1 MGIKIISV
9 KIHYEPP
16 FSMLTKTFD
25 EILKF
30 DKELTLVQ
38 LIKHLQEKYGEEF
51 RELVWEKK
59 KEGELHKMLSIII
72 NGRSFRYEG
81 FLDTILKEGDDI
93 SFIYIFFG
101 G

>member
-1 MGIKIISV
+1 
-9 KIHYEPP
+9 
-16 FSMLTKTFD
+16 MLTKTFN

-30 DKELTLVQ
+30 DEELTLIQ
-38 LIKHLQEKYGEEF
+38 LIKYLGEKYGEEF
-51 RELVWEKK
+51 HELVWDKK
-59 KEGELHKMLSIII
+59 NEGELHKMLSIII

-81 FLDTILKEGDDI
+81 FLDTILKEGDDL

>member
-51 RELVWEKK
+51 RELVWDKK

>member
-1 MGIKIISV
+1 
-9 KIHYEPP
+9 
-16 FSMLTKTFD
+16 MLTKTFD

-30 DKELTLVQ
+30 DKELTLIQ

-81 FLDTILKEGDDI
+81 FLDTILKEGDDL

>member
-1 MGIKIISV
+1 
-9 KIHYEPP
+9 
-16 FSMLTKTFD
+16 MLTKTFN

-30 DKELTLVQ
+30 DEELTLIQ
-38 LIKHLQEKYGEEF
+38 LIKYLVLPLHQLHHKYLGEKYGEEF
-51 RELVWEKK
+51 HELVWDKK
-59 KEGELHKMLSIII
+59 NEGELHKMLSIII

-81 FLDTILKEGDDI
+81 FLDTILKEGDDL

>member
-1 MGIKIISV
+1 
-9 KIHYEPP
+9 
-16 FSMLTKTFD
+16 MLTKTFN
-25 EILKF
+25 EVLKF
-30 DKELTLVQ
+30 DKELTLIQ
-38 LIKHLQEKYGEEF
+38 LIKYLQEKYGEEF
-51 RELVWEKK
+51 RELVWDKK

-81 FLDTILKEGDDI
+81 FLDTVLKEGDDL

>member
-1 MGIKIISV
+1 MISV

-16 FSMLTKTFD
+16 FSMLTKTFN

-30 DKELTLVQ
+30 DKELTLIQ
-38 LIKHLQEKYGEEF
+38 LIEYLHEKYGEEF
-51 RELVWEKK
+51 HELVWDKK

-72 NGRSFRYEG
+72 NGRSYRYEG
-81 FLDTILKEGDDI
+81 FLDTVLKEGDDL

>member
-1 MGIKIISV
+1 
-9 KIHYEPP
+9 
-16 FSMLTKTFD
+16 MLTKTFN

-30 DKELTLVQ
+30 ENELTLIQ
-38 LIKHLQEKYGEEF
+38 LIKNLQEKYGEEF

-81 FLDTILKEGDDI
+81 FLETVIKEGDDI

>member
-1 MGIKIISV
+1 
-9 KIHYEPP
+9 
-16 FSMLTKTFD
+16 MLTKTFN
-25 EILKF
+25 EVLKF
-30 DKELTLVQ
+30 DEELTLTQ
-38 LIKHLQEKYGEEF
+38 LIEYLQEKYGKEF
-51 RELVWEKK
+51 HELVWDKK

-81 FLDTILKEGDDI
+81 FLDTVLKEGDDI

>member
-1 MGIKIISV
+1 
-9 KIHYEPP
+9 
-16 FSMLTKTFD
+16 MLTKTFD

-51 RELVWEKK
+51 RELVWDKK

>member
-1 MGIKIISV
+1 
-9 KIHYEPP
+9 
-16 FSMLTKTFD
+16 MLTKTFN

-30 DKELTLVQ
+30 DNELTLIQ
-38 LIKHLQEKYGEEF
+38 LIKNLQEKYGEEF

-81 FLDTILKEGDDI
+81 FLETVIKEGDDI

>member
-1 MGIKIISV
+1 
-9 KIHYEPP
+9 
-16 FSMLTKTFD
+16 MLTKTFN

-30 DKELTLVQ
+30 DKELTLIQ
-38 LIKHLQEKYGEEF
+38 LIKNLQEKYGEEF

-81 FLDTILKEGDDI
+81 FLETVIKEGDDI

>member
-1 MGIKIISV
+1 
-9 KIHYEPP
+9 
-16 FSMLTKTFD
+16 MLTKNFN
-25 EILKF
+25 EVLKF
-30 DKELTLVQ
+30 DKELTLIQ
-38 LIKHLQEKYGEEF
+38 LIKYLQEKYGEEF

-81 FLDTILKEGDDI
+81 FLNTIIKEGDDL

>member
-1 MGIKIISV
+1 
-9 KIHYEPP
+9 
-16 FSMLTKTFD
+16 MLTKTFN

-30 DKELTLVQ
+30 DNELTLIQ
-38 LIKHLQEKYGEEF
+38 LIKYLQEKYGEEF
-51 RELVWEKK
+51 RELVWDKK

-81 FLDTILKEGDDI
+81 FLETILKEGDDL

>member
-1 MGIKIISV
+1 
-9 KIHYEPP
+9 
-16 FSMLTKTFD
+16 MLTKNFN
-25 EILKF
+25 EVLKF
-30 DKELTLVQ
+30 DKELTLIQ

-51 RELVWEKK
+51 RELVWDKR

-81 FLDTILKEGDDI
+81 FLETVIKEGDDI

>member
-1 MGIKIISV
+1 
-9 KIHYEPP
+9 
-16 FSMLTKTFD
+16 MLTKTFD

-30 DKELTLVQ
+30 DKELTLIQ
-38 LIKHLQEKYGEEF
+38 LIKHLQEKCGEEF

-81 FLDTILKEGDDI
+81 FLDTILKEGDDL

>member
-1 MGIKIISV
+1 
-9 KIHYEPP
+9 
-16 FSMLTKTFD
+16 MLTKTFD

-51 RELVWEKK
+51 RELVWDKK

-81 FLDTILKEGDDI
+81 FLETVIKEGDDI

>member
-1 MGIKIISV
+1 MISV

-16 FSMLTKTFD
+16 FSMLTKTFN

-30 DKELTLVQ
+30 DKELTLIQ
-38 LIKHLQEKYGEEF
+38 LIKSLQEKYGEEF
-51 RELVWEKK
+51 RELVWDKK
-59 KEGELHKMLSIII
+59 NEGELHKMLSIII

-81 FLDTILKEGDDI
+81 FLDTILKEGDDL